1 MKRKILVACSVL
13 ASIQA
18 IHVNSQQETV
28 ERQVYWGDTHL
39 HTSNSFDAFLNR
51 NMTAGPDTAYRY
63 AKGQPVVHPY
73 HQARV
78 QIETPLDFLVIA
90 DHAEFLGAMPTINY
104 EGIPTEGLGF
114 IDKMK
119 ALYTQYIFRDVMEE
133 DTGTAAFVKF
143 LPDPVAPEV
152 AARGSSSIS
161 GIPNGNVM
169 AKNTWLTA
177 INLADQYNDPGTF
190 TTFIG
195 WEWSSI
201 PGGANLHRV
210 VFTSSDAT
218 VASTYMPYSS
228 QQSQYPEDLWAWLDE
243 TTEKTGAEF
252 IAIPH
257 NSNISKGYMF
267 PEITIKGEAVTK
279 EYVETRARWEP
290 VAEATQ
296 IKGDSETIGL
306 FSPDDEF
313 ADFETYKHYIEKDPP
328 EYAPKEGDYIRSG
341 LKRGM
346 ELELKFGTNPYKF
359 GLIGST
365 DSHTGLASAEEN
377 NFHGKLARD
386 SIPANKITKTFGAT
400 GTSGWAM
407 SASGLA
413 AVWAEHNDRESI
425 MAAFKRKEVYASTGP
440 RIGLRFFGGWN
451 FTEED
456 INATDFA
463 ATAYGKGVPMGG
475 DLTGT
480 DSKSAPAFLIQAA
493 KDPKSGNLD
502 RLQVIKATTD
512 ASGDTIETVY
522 DVVWAGDR
530 IPDENGKIAAIGNT
544 VDLETG
550 HYTNSIGAKE
560 LIAYWQDPD
569 FKPSQRAFY
578 YARVL
583 EIPTARHALKDAIA
597 LTMTAPT
604 VGPATIQERAYSS
617 PIWYTP

>member
-1 MKRKILVACSVL
+1 MTTKVFIACGLL
-13 ASIQA
+13 ASIQLA
-18 IHVNSQQETV
+18 HATEQPATID
-28 ERQVYWGDTHL
+28 RQVYWGDTHL
-39 HTSNSFDAFLNR
+39 HTANSFDAFLNR

-73 HQARV
+73 HKARV

-90 DHAEFLGAMPTINY
+90 DHAEYLGAMPTITY
-104 EGIPTEGLGF
+104 QGIPTDGLGF
-114 IDKMK
+114 IDTLK
-119 ALYTQYIFRDVMEE
+119 AYYTEYWLRGVMEE
-133 DTGTAAFVKF
+133 DSGSDAFKRLLPERVDPKIAA
-143 LPDPVAPEV
+143 AQN
-152 AARGSSSIS
+152 SSIG
-161 GIPNGNVM
+161 GIPNASLM
-169 AKNTWLTA
+169 AKNTWQQA
-177 INLADQYNDPGTF
+177 VVLADQYNDPGTF

-218 VASTYMPYSS
+218 VASTYMPFSS
-228 QQSQYPEDLWAWLDE
+228 LDSQYPEDLWTWLDE
-243 TTEKTGAEF
+243 TTAATGAEF

-267 PEITIKGEAVTK
+267 PEITIKGEEVSKT
-279 EYVETRARWEP
+279 YVEARARWEP

-306 FSPDDEF
+306 FSPEDEF
-313 ADFETYKHYIEKDPP
+313 ADFETYAHYIEQTP
-328 EYAPKEGDYIRSG
+328 EDYAPKEGDYIRSG

-346 ELELKFGTNPYKF
+346 ELEQKFGTNPYKF

-386 SIPANKITKTFGAT
+386 SIPANKMPGQFGAK

-413 AVWAEHNDRESI
+413 AVWAERNDRESI
-425 MAAFKRKEVYASTGP
+425 MAAFKRKEVYATTGP
-440 RIGLRFFGGWN
+440 RISLRFFGGWN

-456 INATDFA
+456 IEATDFVT
-463 ATAYGKGVPMGG
+463 TAYDKGVPMGG

-480 DSKSAPAFLIQAA
+480 GNNTAPAFLIQAVR
-493 KDPKSGNLD
+493 DPKSGNLD
-502 RLQVIKATTD
+502 RVQVIKATTD
-512 ASGDTIETVY
+512 ANGDTVETVY
-522 DVVWAGDR
+522 NVAWSDDR
-530 IPDENGKIAAIGNT
+530 LADANGKLPAVGNT
-544 VDLETG
+544 VDLTTG
-550 HYTNSIGAKE
+550 HYNNSIGAKE
-560 LIAYWQDPD
+560 LLAYWQDPD

-578 YARVL
+578 YVRVL

-597 LTMTAPT
+597 LNMTEPT
-604 VGPATIQERAYSS
+604 VGPSTIQERAYSS